1 MAASGGSRFAN
12 LSETDLEQILDDR
25 DTHIEK
31 FFCIIKH
38 LFTGYENNSKFI
50 VPSTPTISLRFASG
64 NSWCLGGQ

>member
-50 VPSTPTISLRFASG
+50 VPLDPNYFPPLRVG
-64 NSWCLGGQ
+64 K